1 MRLPASGLGG
11 LRQHSRTRHFSL
23 NFKPLERRNSA
34 FNTCRSAAPAIRF
47 SLAPENQRSAAF
59 RAGLFSKQKQNRR
72 CILNRTTKT
81 KPCAQL
87 DATCIRP
94 GDSTE
99 IEDHHDPTARVQRQ
113 GGCRQRFFKA
123 LPPLPS
129 SLTTSHAECWHATR

>member
-23 NFKPLERRNSA
+23 NFKPLERRNSG

-72 CILNRTTKT
+72 CVLNRTTKT
-81 KPCAQL
+81 KPSAQL
-87 DATCIRP
+87 DATRIHP
-94 GDSTE
+94 GDPTE
-99 IEDHHDPTARVQRQ
+99 IEDN
-113 GGCRQRFFKA
+113 
-123 LPPLPS
+123 
-129 SLTTSHAECWHATR
+129 HAPAASMQQQV